1 MANDAPPLADPVT
14 LTTSPGRC
22 STLALIVSPLA
33 VLDSE
38 LSVIAVPPLR
48 TDAAS
53 SGDEGAGL
61 GEALITSRV
70 LLVRMDEWNW
80 TAAISFLNCDD
91 ADPQSCRSR

>member
-70 LLVRMDEWNW
+70 LLVRMDERNW
-80 TAAISFLNCDD
+80 TAAISFLEL
-91 ADPQSCRSR
+91 